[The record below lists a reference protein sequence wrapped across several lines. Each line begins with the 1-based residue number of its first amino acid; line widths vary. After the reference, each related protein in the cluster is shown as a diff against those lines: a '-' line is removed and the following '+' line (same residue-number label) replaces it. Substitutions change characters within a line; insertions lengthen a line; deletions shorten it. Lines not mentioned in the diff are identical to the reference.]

1 MKTAVLASA
10 FIIAALLSGCD
21 NKQPPVKIEESGRAD
36 MEKAKA
42 VSDSIQKQDDQTRKQ
57 IDDQAGANK

>member
-1 MKTAVLASA
+1 MKTAALASA
-10 FIIAALLSGCD
+10 FIITALLAGCD